1 MSVELKVFGGAY
13 FPKDKALKKY
23 PDLKPL
29 ATAVNSA
36 TKAIAEAVIF
46 GKLAAEHPEHI
57 EDYFKVKIWEHREGL
72 PCPELDVFSNEFFGT
87 VAIWNVNAGE
97 PAAAPQ
103 PESEEKTEWND
114 NKAKEELKTVA
125 RLDQL
130 SRAAG
135 LALFGPVSEITAAQY
150 GQIVDLVNDDAT
162 SFTRELAEAL
172 AKETR
177 ALELAPERQ
186 EQLLAWVRENTK
198 DSAQWP
204 DIKKQIA
211 KWIDTPVD
219 KRPLAAST
227 DNVGSDVVRTD
238 SGARLCTG
246 TPTDR
251 NFKHSKDSLGNEIAL
266 GLLAREHEFNIYTID
281 MPLYQQAE
289 KIRLSG
295 INEEFNAWY
304 RMFITTPGG
313 LDFSRAINIAVVKTA
328 PVDIWK
334 DHVKHREYF
343 NRVMTESDHANPD
356 PLIVDIACGLSS
368 SPMPQAIKENASHD
382 ETKQPVQGETD
393 LPAVCPGKAAQLDKE
408 LNEVF
413 KQDGCPQQT
422 DAKIGHELA
431 AERGEFVEGISNPT
445 DPKWVDGSAQ
455 PKVENLGGGIFS
467 VDALINT
474 PSSNEVEKTENRPA
488 MSEREIEIAYALNDL
503 MSGRTRELSLEEAE
517 GDALRTGHP
526 VAHLIDLMITDIA
539 DTEFCLSPDF
549 EIDEIQ
555 MVAACILD
563 QWSDDHSERQK
574 IALDAIVEYRRPEP
588 PKSVVLDPPAVTAKP
603 KTESEPAPETNA
615 PVSSVTY
622 LQQLTIAAL
631 QGLCSNPA
639 YCNQYEEL
647 PAMAA
652 GLARSVV
659 IQQEVAE

>member
-1 MSVELKVFGGAY
+1 MLARPNKSAGWCFAAFNIDLTDGEDGYELVGEESIDCSV
-13 FPKDKALKKY
+13 
-23 PDLKPL
+23 
-29 ATAVNSA
+29 
-36 TKAIAEAVIF
+36 
-46 GKLAAEHPEHI
+46 
-57 EDYFKVKIWEHREGL
+57 
-72 PCPELDVFSNEFFGT
+72 
-87 VAIWNVNAGE
+87 
-97 PAAAPQ
+97 
-103 PESEEKTEWND
+103 
-114 NKAKEELKTVA
+114 
-125 RLDQL
+125 
-130 SRAAG
+130 

-177 ALELAPERQ
+177 ALALAPERQ

-219 KRPLAAST
+219 KRPQAASP
-227 DNVGSDVVRTD
+227 DNQGADVVHTD

-266 GLLAREHEFNIYTID
+266 GLLARESEFNIYTVD

-313 LDFSRAINIAVVKTA
+313 LDFSRAMNIAVVKTA
-328 PVDIWK
+328 PEDIWK

-356 PLIVDIACGLSS
+356 PLIVDIACGRSS

-382 ETKQPVQGETD
+382 ETKPPVLGETE

-408 LNEVF
+408 LNEAF
-413 KQDGCPQQT
+413 AQSSAPEKQ
-422 DAKIGHELA
+422 ASE
-431 AERGEFVEGISNPT
+431 
-445 DPKWVDGSAQ
+445 Q
-455 PKVENLGGGIFS
+455 PRVENLGGGVFS
-467 VDALINT
+467 VYALISNS
-474 PSSNEVEKTENRPA
+474 PSNEVEKTENRPE

-503 MSGRTRELSLEEAE
+503 MSGRTRELSLKESES
-517 GDALRTGHP
+517 DVLRTGHP

-563 QWSDDHSERQK
+563 QWSDDQSERQK

-588 PKSVVLDPPAVTAKP
+588 PKSIVLDPPTVTANP
-603 KTESEPAPETNA
+603 KAEPEPAPETNG
-615 PVSSVTY
+615 PLSSVTY

-659 IQQEVAE
+659 SQQEVAE

>member
-13 FPKDKALKKY
+13 FPKDKALKKC

-57 EDYFKVKIWEHREGL
+57 DDYFKVKIWEHREGL
-72 PCPELDVFSNEFFGT
+72 PCPELDVFSPEFFDT

-103 PESEEKTEWND
+103 PESEEKTEWDD

-177 ALELAPERQ
+177 ALALAPERQ

-266 GLLAREHEFNIYTID
+266 GLLAREHEFNIYSVD

-328 PVDIWK
+328 PEDIWK

-356 PLIVDIACGLSS
+356 PLIVDIACGQSS
-368 SPMPQAIKENASHD
+368 SPMPQAFKENASHD
-382 ETKQPVQGETD
+382 ETKSPVQSETE

-408 LNEVF
+408 LNEAF
-413 KQDGCPQQT
+413 AQSSAPEKQT
-422 DAKIGHELA
+422 SE
-431 AERGEFVEGISNPT
+431 
-445 DPKWVDGSAQ
+445 Q
-455 PKVENLGGGIFS
+455 PRVENLGGGVFS
-467 VDALINT
+467 VDALISNS
-474 PSSNEVEKTENRPA
+474 PSNEVEKMENRPE

-503 MSGRTRELSLEEAE
+503 MSGRTRELSLEESE
-517 GDALRTGHP
+517 SDVLRTGHP

-588 PKSVVLDPPAVTAKP
+588 PKSVVLDQPAVTAKP
-603 KTESEPAPETNA
+603 NTESKPAPETNA

-652 GLARSVV
+652 GLARSV
-659 IQQEVAE
+659 INHQEGSCASD